1 MKIAITSTGPDLQS
15 PMDPRFGR
23 APWILIVDTFTKA
36 VEALDNSKNV
46 DAFKGA
52 GIQAGAMVSE
62 KKAEVLLTGFCGP
75 NAFKTLH
82 ASGIRVGVDVTG
94 TVDEA
99 LAAFNEGRVKFSDS
113 PNAQGHGG

>member
-1 MKIAITSTGPDLQS
+1 MKIAITSTGKDLQS

-23 APWILIVDTFTKA
+23 APWILIVDTFTKT

-52 GIQAGAMVSE
+52 GIQAGAMVSQ

-75 NAFKTLH
+75 NAFKTLE
-82 ASGIRVGVDVTG
+82 AAGIRVATEVTG
-94 TVDEA
+94 TASEA
-99 LAAFNEGRVKFSDS
+99 LDAFNEGRVIFADGA
-113 PNAQGHGG
+113 NASGHGG